1 MKAILGAHGYKVHE
15 TYSPPWTQV
24 DVPKSFLELV
34 CPMAEKNIDCPMA
47 EKNIELVKGKLTS
60 VIARQVGLE
69 ISHRPQRSS
78 WCHQL
83 LGNGCLASSVS
94 VPGMSKHQIY
104 F

>member
-1 MKAILGAHGYKVHE
+1 MKAILGAHVYKVHE
-15 TYSPPWTQV
+15 TYSLLWTQV

-34 CPMAEKNIDCPMA
+34 CPMA

-69 ISHRPQRSS
+69 ISHKPQRSS

>member
-34 CPMAEKNIDCPMA
+34 CPMAEKNI
-47 EKNIELVKGKLTS
+47 ELVKGKLTS
-60 VIARQVGLE
+60 VIARQAGLE